1 MKRKN
6 YAIPRLLIAT
16 AIFAFIQTGC
26 QKETT
31 DDLQMV
37 EDANT
42 AIGEKGSANSYT
54 ADVAITWYNLELK
67 LIKET
72 AGHTPPIAARDL
84 GYTGIA
90 LYESL
95 VGGIKNSHTLVGQL
109 NGLSS
114 LPTRIA
120 GEKYAPPIC
129 ANAAMA
135 NVIRSLYANAS
146 AANLA
151 RIDSLENAND
161 LNNQA
166 GFDAAR
172 IQRSRDFG
180 HSIGDAIFNWSTT
193 DGGHQAYLNNFP
205 TSYVPP
211 TGPGFWVPTYPSY
224 SIAMLPYWGS
234 NRTFVPA
241 NGPGPVDPPAPPAYS
256 TNPTSPFY
264 LAAMEVYNT
273 SNNLT
278 QAQMD
283 IANYWADGGATI
295 TPPGHNLAIVAQTI
309 QENNF
314 KLGQAAILFAK
325 AGIAEN
331 DVGIVCWRSKY
342 NVSLLRPITYIRANF
357 NANWNSYIG
366 TPPFPSYT
374 SGHSSF
380 SGACSRILES
390 RFGKNY
396 AFTDNTK
403 VPYGFAPRSFTSF
416 HAFAE
421 EAAVSRL
428 YGGIHYTFDNVNGYN
443 CGILIANNV
452 LALNW

>member
-1 MKRKN
+1 MKGKN
-6 YAIPRLLIAT
+6 YTILRLLIVT
-16 AIFAFIQTGC
+16 TIFAIIQTGC
-26 QKETT
+26 QKETA
-31 DDLQMV
+31 DELPGIL
-37 EDANT
+37 ENNS

-67 LIKET
+67 LIKES
-72 AGHTPPIAARDL
+72 AGHTPPIAARNL

-95 VGGIKNSHTLVGQL
+95 VGGILKSHSLVGQL

-114 LPTRIA
+114 LPARVA

-166 GFDAAR
+166 GFNAAI

-180 HSIGDAIFNWSTT
+180 HSIGDAIFTWSTT

-205 TSYVPP
+205 ASYIPP
-211 TGPGFWVPTYPSY
+211 TGAGYWVPTFPSY

-283 IANYWADGGATI
+283 IANYWADGGGSI

-331 DVGIVCWRSKY
+331 DAGIVCWRAKY
-342 NVSLLRPITYIRANF
+342 NVSLQRPITFIRANF

-366 TPPFPSYT
+366 TPPFPTYT

-380 SGACSRILES
+380 SGACSRILEA

-403 VPYGFAPRSFTSF
+403 VPYGFASRSFNSF
-416 HAFAE
+416 HAAAE